1 MGNLCDSG
9 TKPDEIHEVDAQ
21 AAATTEIPE
30 AKPADATPAEAA
42 PAETPAEA
50 APEPPPAAETPGP
63 AADGSFTVTVVKAE
77 GKTLK
82 MGIKSA
88 NGKACVNSIAPD
100 GLISEFN
107 AANPA
112 LAVMSGDI
120 VESVN
125 GTTGDAT
132 AITDA
137 IKGAAAGSTLTIV
150 MKRPVSTAKEF
161 TIELVKED
169 GKPLKVGFS
178 QKGDVMVVTSIQD
191 DGLMA
196 AYNKANPATALAVGD
211 AVLSANGNT
220 KVADGIKGAAAG
232 ATIVLKVKRG

>member
-30 AKPADATPAEAA
+30 SKPEAEATPAEAA

-50 APEPPPAAETPGP
+50 APEPPPAAETPAP

-112 LAVMSGDI
+112 
-120 VESVN
+120 
-125 GTTGDAT
+125 T

-137 IKGAAAGSTLTIV
+137 IKAAAAGSTLTIV
-150 MKRPVSTAKEF
+150 MKRPVSTTKEF

-178 QKGDVMVVTSIQD
+178 NKGDVMVVTSIQD

-220 KVADGIKGAAAG
+220 KVADGIKGTAAG
-232 ATIVLKVKRG
+232 STIVLKVKRG